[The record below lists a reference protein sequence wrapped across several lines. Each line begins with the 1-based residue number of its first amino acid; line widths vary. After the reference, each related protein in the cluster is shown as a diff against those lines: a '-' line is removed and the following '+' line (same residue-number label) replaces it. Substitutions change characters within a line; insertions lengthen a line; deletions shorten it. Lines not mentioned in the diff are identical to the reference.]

1 MAENGR
7 LPASSLRPIAGEGQ
21 LAAAA
26 AAAWNALAQR
36 VYRETGV
43 KIASNGSLSTYR
55 TYQQQVYM
63 KGVYGSNAATPGT
76 SNHGWGL
83 AVDTDDHE
91 IVNRYGAPYGWQ
103 KAWSDASWEP
113 WHFRHRPDLASWHG
127 KDPGPDYG
135 PTRPPWWK
143 RVGKQIQAA
152 RTRRLS
158 KKRRRK
164 QTENPDRKAQLH
176 HQIQRLRNLI
186 DRLLD
191 RRRDAK

>member
-113 WHFRHRPDLASWHG
+113 WHFKYAPGHFNG
-127 KDPGPDYG
+127 KDPGPTYG
-135 PTRPPWWK
+135 PKHPPWWK
-143 RVGKQIQAA
+143 TVGHKIKAA
-152 RTRRLS
+152 RKRRLA
-158 KKRRRK
+158 KKARREA
-164 QTENPDRKAQLH
+164 TENPERRSVLHKAIGKLT
-176 HQIQRLRNLI
+176 RLI
-186 DRLLD
+186 ERLTK
-191 RRRDAK
+191 RREKAK